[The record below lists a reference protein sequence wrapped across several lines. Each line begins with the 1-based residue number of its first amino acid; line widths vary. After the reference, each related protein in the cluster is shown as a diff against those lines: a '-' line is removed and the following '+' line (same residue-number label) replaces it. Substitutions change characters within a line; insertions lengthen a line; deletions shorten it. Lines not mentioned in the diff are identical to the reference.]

1 MQVKY
6 KIKNLCDD
14 HIFECVALLDDS
26 SKSIYTS
33 GETRT
38 RVDIMPLD
46 EAVLEYN
53 MLPLFLGRHDLP
65 KLHIVDRAA
74 NPDALSLQVKKLNDA
89 TYLQAL
95 KDQN

>member
-6 KIKNLCDD
+6 RIKNLCED

-33 GETRT
+33 GETIT

-65 KLHIVDRAA
+65 KLHIVDRAS

-89 TYLQAL
+89 TYL
-95 KDQN
+95 